1 MTNAASVPAPTG
13 GWNAR
18 DSLDDMEAA
27 DAVTMINMIPRSGWV
42 EARRGSSVYTSF
54 SGSLTPDG
62 FTTLIPYQNTK
73 LLVAGFTD
81 AIYDITNPLMV
92 TALSHAAFA
101 NSKFQQTA
109 FQNLVI
115 LTNGANV
122 AVSYNGTALID
133 LVVTGHPTGIFWGCN
148 TFKGRAF
155 YWEKNKRSFWFA
167 AAGAYQGALTEF
179 DLSTQCRTGGT
190 LVMMLTL
197 TVDAGDGVDDFAV
210 FVFSTGEA
218 LVYQGDDPSNAL
230 RWSSSGRFQIGE
242 PLGIRAH
249 CKVGGTEIILT
260 KDGWLD
266 ISTALSGGRLSEAST
281 YSDKIIQA
289 AKSDANAYGDLF
301 GWECLYYPAGNLFIA
316 NIPLTD
322 FKAAPSGAPY
332 TWVMEAKQHARNTST
347 GAWCEFRG
355 WNAST
360 FCVWKDK
367 LYFACG
373 NTVILA
379 DTGNA
384 DNGDPIQIECI
395 PAFNH
400 LGSKGR
406 RKQVTLCAHVTNF
419 PSPEFLVKD
428 GMADYDVTYTN
439 QVVDAPHTGGGAWEL
454 SAWDAEYWASDDEAL
469 LYTTEGWTDVNAFG
483 YAVTVSM
490 RAKLN
495 GFSLKWYGT
504 NYVYRNSGAI

>member
-27 DAVTMINMIPRSGWV
+27 DAVTMINLIPRSGWV
-42 EARRGSSVYTSF
+42 EARRGSSVYTDLG
-54 SGSLTPDG
+54 GSLSSSG
-62 FTTLIPYQNTK
+62 ISTLIPYQNTK
-73 LLVAGFTD
+73 FLAAYSTS
-81 AIYDITNPLMV
+81 IYDITNPLAPV
-92 TALSHAAFA
+92 PLTHAAFT
-101 NSKFQQTA
+101 NSKFQLTA
-109 FQNLVI
+109 FQSLVI
-115 LTNGANV
+115 LTNGADL
-122 AVSYNGTALID
+122 AVSYDGTALTD

-155 YWEKNKRSFWFA
+155 YWEENKRSFWYA

-289 AKSDANAYGDLF
+289 AKSAANQYAAFF

-316 NIPLTD
+316 NIPRSA
-322 FKAAPSGAPY
+322 FKAVPGSGGTRWAI
-332 TWVMEAKQHARNTST
+332 ESKQHARNTST
-347 GAWCEFRG
+347 GAWCEFNG
-355 WNAST
+355 WEATT
-360 FCVWKDK
+360 FAVWKDV
-367 LYFACG
+367 LYFASG
-373 NTVILA
+373 GYVYTA
-379 DTGNA
+379 DIGTSDA
-384 DNGDPIQIECI
+384 GDPIYIECI

-400 LGSKGR
+400 LGANGR
-406 RKQVTLCAHVTNF
+406 RKQVTLCAHLTNF
-419 PSPEFLVKD
+419 GNPEYLVKD
-428 GMADYDVTYTN
+428 GMADYNITFQN
-439 QVVDAPHTGGGAWEL
+439 QVVDAPFVGGA
-454 SAWDAEYWASDDEAL
+454 AWDVVDWDSAYWASDDEPL
-469 LYTTEGWTDVNAFG
+469 VETTEGWADVSAFG

-490 RAKLN
+490 RASLN

-504 NYVYRNSGAI
+504 NYIYRFAGAI